1 MNLIGCL
8 DLPTGG
14 DVPVSGKDV
23 SKLSE
28 AELAHLRGQ
37 EIGFVFQTFDLVSR
51 MSVFKNVELPTLAN
65 HKHGCNPK
73 KRAKELLELVGL
85 SDSMHHK
92 PTELSGGQLQRV
104 ALAMARS
111 QHPDSASSQFYIC
124 DGAQPFLDGQYAVF
138 GRTIEGIDVV
148 RAIAEVKTGPQD
160 KPVKSVVITG
170 ISIK

>member
-1 MNLIGCL
+1 M
-8 DLPTGG
+8 
-14 DVPVSGKDV
+14 

-37 EIGFVFQTFDLVSR
+37 EIGFVFQTWGLVSR

-65 HKHGCNPK
+65 QKPGVDPE
-73 KRAKELLELVGL
+73 KRAKELIELVGL
-85 SDSMHHK
+85 FDRMHHN
-92 PTELSGGQLQRV
+92 PTELSGGQRQRV

-111 QHPDSASSQFYIC
+111 QHPDSVSSQFHIC
-124 DGAQPFLDGQYAVF
+124 DGAPPQLDGQYAVF
-138 GRTIEGIDVV
+138 GRTIEGMDVV

-160 KPVKSVVITG
+160 KPVKSVVITK